1 MAPIFEIKL
10 KRGSKVLMLPCSED
24 EYCIE
29 SEITL
34 PRGCSFKIEGH
45 DKEKNVYKVS
55 VEMPNA

>member
-1 MAPIFEIKL
+1 
-10 KRGSKVLMLPCSED
+10 MLPCSED

-34 PRGCSFKIEGH
+34 PRGCSFKIEEH